1 MSLEQLSK
9 NIGLEPAITAKRI
22 SFWISKGFLISKSD
36 GFYRCVGEDEEVVAL
51 GEDENAETTEQ
62 PRSKKNQNKFFFRIP
77 F

>member
-9 NIGLEPAITAKRI
+9 NIGLEPAIIAKRI

-36 GFYRCVGEDEEVVAL
+36 GVYRCVGEHEEVVAL

-62 PRSKKNQNKFFFRIP
+62 PRLKQI
-77 F
+77 